1 MEQRDAM
8 IGENANTDRW
18 LVGPARESRVVFLR
32 TVLRM
37 DLYSG
42 NLYLLRL
49 QVHKKCEKGLKTNIP
64 VQNGRAQAVLWCQAL
79 GELGSISGGPA
90 HTGTLQEY
98 PVCMFVSKAINKEC
112 LTKVKYIATRPILW
126 CRRPEFRKEMDTT
139 VYICKWNDTANTST
153 ILVLKGRNFV

>member
-49 QVHKKCEKGLKTNIP
+49 QVHKKCEKRVENEYP
-64 VQNGRAQAVLWCQAL
+64 RAEWSRA
-79 GELGSISGGPA
+79 GGPVVSGIGRVGVNFGWPSA
-90 HTGTLQEY
+90 YWYLTRVSGMH
-98 PVCMFVSKAINKEC
+98 VCQ
-112 LTKVKYIATRPILW
+112 
-126 CRRPEFRKEMDTT
+126 
-139 VYICKWNDTANTST
+139 
-153 ILVLKGRNFV
+153 